1 VINIHKWT
9 CTKCDTKLFLRV
21 DDSLIQDRGKLTK
34 YEAHITKHVLR
45 TEHEVIHKQ
54 KEEFKIKFV

>member
-1 VINIHKWT
+1 MITIHKWN
-9 CTKCDTKLFLRV
+9 CIKCDTNLFLRV

-34 YEAHITKHVLR
+34 FEAHITNHVLE

-54 KEEFKIKFV
+54 KEEFKTKFV